1 MPAGVIKQADY
12 LAIQSAKS
20 RVEAVFAEVPYPGT
34 DSKWVPFITSG
45 PFLIHTEVAS
55 VMLMDVVIQS
65 TNCSP

>member
-20 RVEAVFAEVPYPGT
+20 RVEAERLALQKSLTPVQTQNGCRLN
-34 DSKWVPFITSG
+34 KWPIFN
-45 PFLIHTEVAS
+45 PHR